1 MAEGL
6 TKGSQKISPVF
17 LQRFTPGTHLTPRA
31 VRLHDQSLGEH
42 MRIRT
47 AVAAV
52 SGGLVLSALAVPAAQ
67 ADGGGIHQPSAAERF
82 GVSRA
87 AVRAAADEELPVV
100 SNVKVNGGKSIV
112 AGTTGIKTY
121 TVSLTASHS
130 GGIQDAYIDLWHG
143 KDRSHIDGVLAPNEQ
158 TATCTAVSATTSNCK
173 LTITVDAGREFYMN
187 TLAGTWHVAAAA
199 LAADEAGSVYWNN
212 FYGTHRVQR
221 LSKLTANAAP
231 EPVKKG
237 KTITVTGKL
246 TRANWESRTYAGYST
261 QPVKLQFRKK
271 DSSTY
276 TTVKTVKTNTKGDL
290 KTTLKATVDGYFRW
304 SYAGTST
311 TPAVN
316 AAGDFVDVK

>member
-1 MAEGL
+1 
-6 TKGSQKISPVF
+6 
-17 LQRFTPGTHLTPRA
+17 
-31 VRLHDQSLGEH
+31 

-47 AVAAV
+47 IVAAV

-67 ADGGGIHQPSAAERF
+67 AGGGGLHKPTAAERF

-87 AVRAAADEELPVV
+87 AMSAAADDELPVV
-100 SNVKVNGGKSIV
+100 SDVKINGGKSIV
-112 AGTTGIKTY
+112 FGTTGVKTFA
-121 TVSLTASHS
+121 VSLTASHS
-130 GGIQDAYIDLWHG
+130 AGIQDAYIDLWHG
-143 KDRSHIDGVLAPNEQ
+143 KDLAHHDGVFAPNEQ
-158 TATCTAVSATTSNCK
+158 NATCTAVSATTSNCK
-173 LTITVDAGREFYMN
+173 LTITVDVGRELYMN
-187 TLAGTWHVAAAA
+187 TLAGTWHVTAAAI
-199 LAADEAGSVYWNN
+199 AADEAGSDYWNDS
-212 FYGTHRVQR
+212 YGTHKVQR

-246 TRANWESRTYAGYST
+246 TRANWETRKYAGYST

-271 DSSTY
+271 DSNTY

-290 KTTLKATVDGYFRW
+290 KTTLKATVDGFFRW
-304 SYAGTST
+304 SFAGTST